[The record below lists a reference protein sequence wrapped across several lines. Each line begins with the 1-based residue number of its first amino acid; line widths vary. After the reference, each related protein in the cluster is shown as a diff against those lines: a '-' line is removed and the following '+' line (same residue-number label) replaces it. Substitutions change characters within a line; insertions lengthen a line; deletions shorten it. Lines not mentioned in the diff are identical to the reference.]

1 MKNIVKVILL
11 ASISFLFAKELD
23 LGSTLPLGNIKM
35 TDISGKDIS
44 LNDAK
49 GDNGLM
55 VIFSCNTCPWVI
67 AWEDR
72 YVKLANAYKAKGVGI
87 VAINSY
93 ETQFKSVDSMAEMRK
108 HADEKGYNFYYTMD
122 QGSTLAREF
131 GATRTPHVFLFDKSN
146 KLVYRGAIDDN
157 ARKPEKVENAY
168 LADAID
174 NMIAG
179 IKINP
184 AATKALGCG
193 IKFAN

>member
-1 MKNIVKVILL
+1 MK
-11 ASISFLFAKELD
+11 S
-23 LGSTLPLGNIKM
+23 
-35 TDISGKDIS
+35 
-44 LNDAK
+44 
-49 GDNGLM
+49 
-55 VIFSCNTCPWVI
+55 
-67 AWEDR
+67 
-72 YVKLANAYKAKGVGI
+72 
-87 VAINSY
+87 
-93 ETQFKSVDSMAEMRK
+93 
-108 HADEKGYNFYYTMD
+108 